1 MTTAPST
8 NTEPLVNW
16 DAVIQHLDH
25 LHLGSTEQ
33 PIVFCAWAKA
43 QGGRKGWGR
52 HFTKNGRAISTEVER
67 VLSDAP
73 DASFGFIPNPGGTKA
88 GQIQEAVAL
97 FTEDDSGRPIS
108 LQMKSW
114 EFALLPQPSFSVFIG
129 GKSIH
134 HWWTLQQRITPERFS
149 QLQCRIAQLMAAA
162 NPEGDYDT
170 SLSDPC
176 QVMRIAGGIHPGTG
190 QRAEILEATGEQHD
204 IDELEAAIA
213 AAEDEFSLDPFA
225 ATSRR
230 KASNNVVP
238 INCEGTHYKDR
249 TAAQKHALVVD
260 ALRHCP
266 ERGEPGSNTYPVA
279 QRILAALVHEFGVEV
294 TLDLARRA
302 DWSQNDHWDI
312 EATAELLAAAPPAAG
327 KRSRIW
333 AVFTIAAE
341 EPRDPHDPW
350 VCPWQELLPTST
362 TTPAAQEEERSP
374 EGAADDDADE
384 FISAGEQLD
393 LSERLA
399 QGRNVFSINALL
411 PFELADAVHV
421 LHQTLPTDDLS
432 AVIAL
437 LTGYS
442 GLLKLGTRVASS
454 INYSVPANLFA
465 AMVMHSGGAKTAVKR
480 VLVDD
485 PAKDIRREAARAH
498 RRSMKEWQAQDKK
511 DRSPTAPRPVCPHLS
526 DYTPA
531 ALSIQLQQNETLGL
545 GQLIIRDEMSG
556 LLQAISN
563 DAQQGSGTG
572 EAQLLEAFDGDGYSS
587 IRVESAPRSYDAC
600 HVSIFGNIQPI
611 CFEN

>member
-1 MTTAPST
+1 M
-8 NTEPLVNW
+8 
-16 DAVIQHLDH
+16 
-25 LHLGSTEQ
+25 
-33 PIVFCAWAKA
+33 
-43 QGGRKGWGR
+43 
-52 HFTKNGRAISTEVER
+52 
-67 VLSDAP
+67 
-73 DASFGFIPNPGGTKA
+73 
-88 GQIQEAVAL
+88 
-97 FTEDDSGRPIS
+97 
-108 LQMKSW
+108 
-114 EFALLPQPSFSVFIG
+114 
-129 GKSIH
+129 
-134 HWWTLQQRITPERFS
+134 
-149 QLQCRIAQLMAAA
+149 
-162 NPEGDYDT
+162 
-170 SLSDPC
+170 
-176 QVMRIAGGIHPGTG
+176 
-190 QRAEILEATGEQHD
+190 
-204 IDELEAAIA
+204 
-213 AAEDEFSLDPFA
+213 
-225 ATSRR
+225 
-230 KASNNVVP
+230 
-238 INCEGTHYKDR
+238 
-249 TAAQKHALVVD
+249 VD

-266 ERGEPGSNTYPVA
+266 ERGEPVSNTYPVA

-312 EATAELLAAAPPAAG
+312 EATAESLAAAPPAAG

-362 TTPAAQEEERSP
+362 PTPAAQEEERSP

-485 PAKDIRREAARAH
+485 PAKDIRRDAARAFSC
-498 RRSMKEWQAQDKK
+498 SMEEWQAQDKK
-511 DRSPTAPRPVCPHLS
+511 DRSPSQPRPVLPHLS

-531 ALSIQLQQNETLGL
+531 ALSMQLQQNETLGL

-556 LLQAISN
+556 LLQAISI

-600 HVSIFGNIQPI
+600 HVSIFGNIQPDLLRELI
-611 CFEN
+611 NGQDSTGKFARFLFCRVPAKALLLDDDDPTDEEWDAFEKAQSTLQDYASRLYRLPPRVYKLSAEARKAFNAWFNEHQQNALLPAMPGVIRSLLGKTSAHALRLAANLHILRVAANEIAPDKRISLETMNAAMAIVDQLTKETEAFHETPDTETTRLMRHIHALSWNSRKPVDRQSVRDTANTEIRNHCTAKTFASAIDELVNFRYGERVIEGTYLNGKPRNVRYLANRPLSH